1 MGREEAGFTGLDTEK
16 WEVEARFSRALTC
29 SASSLSEINV
39 AFQLLSYV
47 NKLESNQFKMNKRD
61 DSIIVKKIRM
71 VPTKRLLRLHFTS

>member
-39 AFQLLSYV
+39 GFQLLSYV
-47 NKLESNQFKMNKRD
+47 NKLESNQFKMNKRERQYY
-61 DSIIVKKIRM
+61 SKKI
-71 VPTKRLLRLHFTS
+71 F